1 VKLVALLAWYDERPD
16 MLRDMVKSLTVLGV
30 DHLVAVDGAYAIF
43 PKAKPSSARSQ
54 RNAIMA
60 AASDA
65 GIGCTIHIPTTVW
78 EGNETAKRRFL
89 FQLGET
95 VTTEDDWYFVVDAD
109 EVVLRAPEDLKDTLA
124 NTPLDVAQ
132 AVLLD
137 APASGDII
145 SGIVGEDDGEN
156 MPMILEGRMTNHL
169 PMFFRA
175 IRGLSVAW
183 AHNQYVTPDGRY
195 LWAGTLEVRP
205 EPALRIP
212 QVVVDHR
219 FNRSHERRT
228 AATAYYYAR
237 ETQGTERQPRPKKP
251 LTWPP
256 NRFTPQLDVS
266 EVTVPSA
273 AQA

>member
-1 VKLVALLAWYDERPD
+1 MKLVALLAWYDERPD
-16 MLRDMVKSLTVLGV
+16 MLRDMIASLPLLGV

-43 PKAKPSSARSQ
+43 PSAKPASARSQ

-65 GIGCTIHIPTTVW
+65 GIGCTVHVPTTVW

-89 FQLGET
+89 FKAGEL
-95 VTTEDDWYFVVDAD
+95 VSEPDDWYFVVDAD

-124 NTPLDVAQ
+124 NTPLDAAQ

-137 APASGDII
+137 APAPGDVIH
-145 SGIVGEDDGEN
+145 GIVGEDDGEN
-156 MPMILEGRMTNHL
+156 MPMILEGRLTNHL

-195 LWAGTLEVRP
+195 LWAGTMEVRP
-205 EPALRIP
+205 EPALRLP
-212 QVVVDHR
+212 GVVVDHR
-219 FNRSHERRT
+219 FNRTHERRT
-228 AATAYYYAR
+228 AATSYYYRR
-237 ETQGTERQPRPKKP
+237 ETEGIERQPRTKKA
-251 LTWPP
+251 LQWPP
-256 NRFTPQLDVS
+256 NRFTPQLPEAPQS
-266 EVTVPSA
+266 PIA